1 MTRTITPRL
10 RTLVLLL
17 LAVTGALFA
26 GAAPAS
32 AHAALTGSD
41 PAQGV
46 VVDRAP
52 TQISLTFSEQ
62 VAMGDESLRVL
73 DPKGK
78 PVQSGTP
85 ANVSGTTYAVRLHAG
100 LADGTYTVAYQVVS
114 ADSHPVAGAYT
125 FSIGAPSRTVVSS
138 DAEAGAGGGA
148 VGSLYAV
155 GRYLSYAG
163 FIVLAGGAAFVLVC
177 WRQGAGVRAL
187 QRLVVGGWL
196 TLTAATLG
204 LLLLRGSY
212 TSSGR
217 LGDVLDL
224 DLLGQVLQTKT
235 GAALVSR
242 LLLLAAAALFVAV
255 LFGAYA
261 RREEEEGADED
272 AVAERRDLGFGLA
285 IGGVVVAAGLAASW
299 AMAEHAST
307 GLQPGIAMPVD
318 IVHLLAVACWFGGL
332 TALLVAPYRAPTD
345 TPLGTDSVRRFSR
358 LAFGSVLALVAT
370 GIYQSWRQ
378 LGSWSAF
385 TDTRYGQLL
394 LVKLGL
400 VAVMVGLAW
409 ISRRWTGRLAE
420 GGTTGPKAM
429 TAELP
434 TAATVPT
441 AAATAGP
448 DEAPKAAPG
457 TQRAAAQEQ
466 APLAAAVAEAGGAGR
481 TETGEAAVEATD
493 SSGTEQAAAQEEA
506 QAGTGQASTA
516 TTEPTDAATVGRVG
530 TGEAP
535 AAALGTQRAAAEEEA
550 PLAATVPAS
559 ASTTEAGEAGQAG
572 TGQASTA
579 TTEPT
584 DAATAGRVGTGEAP
598 AAAPGTQRAAAQ
610 KQAPLAAAA
619 PAGAAVAAEA
629 GPAEGDGP
637 AEPGR
642 AAQLARQRVAVEAA
656 RRRQVRDADPGRAG
670 LRRSVLA
677 EAGVAVVLLAV
688 TTALTQTEPGRTEQ
702 EARAATAPAASSPA
716 DTAGALTLDMPFDTG
731 GTNGKGL
738 VRIDLDP
745 ARVGANE
752 MHLYVQRPDGRP
764 YDIPEVKVALTLKAK
779 KIGPLPVAP
788 EHITTGHWAA
798 SGVQVPIAG
807 DWEVAVTVRTSD
819 IDQVTVSKNAQI
831 G

>member
-26 GAAPAS
+26 GAAPAA

-62 VAMGDESLRVL
+62 VATGDNSLRVL

-78 PVQSGTP
+78 PVQSGKP

-125 FSIGAPSRTVVSS
+125 FSIGAPSRTVVS
-138 DAEAGAGGGA
+138 DTGAGAGGGP
-148 VGSLYAV
+148 VGRLYAV

-163 FIVLAGGAAFVLVC
+163 FIVLAGGAAFVLAC

-196 TLTAATLG
+196 TLTAATLA

-212 TSSGR
+212 TSSGK

-255 LFGAYA
+255 LFGTYA

-272 AVAERRDLGFGLA
+272 AAAERRDLGFGLG

-332 TALLVAPYRAPTD
+332 TALLVALYRAPAD
-345 TPLGTDSVRRFSR
+345 TPLRTGAVRRFSR

-370 GIYQSWRQ
+370 GVYQSWRQ

-420 GGTTGPKAM
+420 RG
-429 TAELP
+429 TAEEASEAAADAP
-434 TAATVPT
+434 PAEAEVQAPVAATVPS
-441 AAATAGP
+441 G
-448 DEAPKAAPG
+448 
-457 TQRAAAQEQ
+457 
-466 APLAAAVAEAGGAGR
+466 AAVAEAG
-481 TETGEAAVEATD
+481 
-493 SSGTEQAAAQEEA
+493 
-506 QAGTGQASTA
+506 
-516 TTEPTDAATVGRVG
+516 
-530 TGEAP
+530 
-535 AAALGTQRAAAEEEA
+535 
-550 PLAATVPAS
+550 
-559 ASTTEAGEAGQAG
+559 
-572 TGQASTA
+572 
-579 TTEPT
+579 
-584 DAATAGRVGTGEAP
+584 
-598 AAAPGTQRAAAQ
+598 
-610 KQAPLAAAA
+610 
-619 PAGAAVAAEA
+619 EA
-629 GPAEGDGP
+629 GPAEGEAP
-637 AEPGR
+637 ADPGR
-642 AAQLARQRVAVEAA
+642 AAQLARQRAAVETA
-656 RRRQVRDADPGRAG
+656 RRKRVRDADPSRAG

-688 TTALTQTEPGRTEQ
+688 TTALTQTEPGRTEL

-716 DTAGALTLDMPFDTG
+716 DTSGALTLDMPFDTG
-731 GTNGKGL
+731 GKNGKGL

-798 SGVQVPIAG
+798 NGVQVPMAG